1 MPEKKTQI
9 MDEGAVKRTLMRMSH
24 QIVER
29 NPDADEICVIGV
41 RSRGVPLARILAENV
56 QEISGKKV
64 QIGELDV
71 APCRDDRDENSEQPT
86 VTATNVPFSV
96 KDRVVVLVDD
106 VLYTGRTVRAAIEA
120 LIRLGRPA
128 CIQLAVLVDRGHREL
143 PIRGDYV
150 GKNVPTSRK
159 ERISVKVPEFDGE
172 TAVELINYF

>member
-29 NPDADEICVIGV
+29 NPEAEEICVIGV

-56 QEISGKKV
+56 QTISGKRV
-64 QIGELDV
+64 QIGELDI
-71 APCRDDRDENSEQPT
+71 APCRDDLDENAELPE

-106 VLYTGRTVRAAIEA
+106 VLCTGRTVRAAIEA

-159 ERISVKVPEFDGE
+159 ERIAVKVPEFDGE